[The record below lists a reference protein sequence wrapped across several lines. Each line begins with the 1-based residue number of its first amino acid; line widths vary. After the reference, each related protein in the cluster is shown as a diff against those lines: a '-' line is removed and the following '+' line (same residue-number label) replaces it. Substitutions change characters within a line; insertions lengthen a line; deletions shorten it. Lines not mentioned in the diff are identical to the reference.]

1 MQLKWQWLVFMLLL
15 VPVAKAQELEL
26 QVELMNNLGTETSRK
41 GDLISGRVLSP
52 SVFQGDIM
60 EGKVT
65 NVKSGNKVKG
75 ESVLSF
81 SFETLQHGGETV
93 PISSQVKSIA
103 NSKGQVD
110 VDEEGHVVRK
120 SNNLTKAAGGAGAG
134 ALIGGLAGGGKG
146 AAIGAAA
153 GGLVS
158 IVLIDLATEGP
169 SVRLAPGSKVVILA
183 KTRSGPELSSLSA
196 NPSAAAAPVT
206 ASKSTGV
213 VASAPKTTAVPVAT
227 PASAPQPPANAAAM
241 ANSPAAQA
249 VPAAAASKQ
258 PDLMAVKAD
267 FIPGEKT
274 LFFDDFTDMAGDEPP
289 PHWKVRGGAVA
300 LKTAPGIRQLTATE
314 HTNLAPLLKNLPK
327 NFTLEVEVK
336 YDNPGDLRSN
346 WQFYTANDRELILF
360 WTQTHGDELITYVKR
375 DDPYE
380 ELGRKTIAV
389 DWSQPI
395 KQALWI
401 QNGRLRVY
409 INGQRLIDVNQVNL
423 PEIGSV
429 EAIIQ
434 IYGDENPAIGY
445 RMVRFAESTPDFS
458 QVISSTGRYVTHG
471 ILFDTDSDRLKPESA
486 AVIKSIAR
494 GLDTNPNLKLQIE
507 GHTDSTGDANHNLD
521 LSKRRAEAVKTV
533 LVTQFNIDAG
543 RLTTAGL
550 GATKPADS
558 NDTPQGRAQNR
569 RVEFVKI

>member
-1 MQLKWQWLVFMLLL
+1 MRLRWQWLAFMFLLA
-15 VPVAKAQELEL
+15 PAAKAQEMEL

-41 GDLISGRVLSP
+41 GDLISSRVLSP
-52 SVFQGDIM
+52 SAFQGDIL

-65 NVKSGNKVKG
+65 NVKSGNKIKG

-81 SFETLQHGGETV
+81 SFETLRHGGEAL
-93 PISSQVKSIA
+93 PISSQVKSVS

-110 VDEEGHVVRK
+110 VDEEGHVIRK
-120 SNNLTKAAGGAGAG
+120 SNNLAKAAGGTGAG

-153 GGLVS
+153 GALVS
-158 IVLIDLATEGP
+158 IVLIDIASEGP
-169 SVRLAPGSKVVILA
+169 TVRLAPGSKVVILA
-183 KTRSGPELSSLSA
+183 KTRGGPELSSLSA
-196 NPSAAAAPVT
+196 NPSAANAPVT
-206 ASKSTGV
+206 AGTSTV
-213 VASAPKTTAVPVAT
+213 TMAPAPRPTAVPVAT
-227 PASAPQPPANAAAM
+227 PASAPQPTTAKASGPT
-241 ANSPAAQA
+241 PAAQA
-249 VPAAAASKQ
+249 APAVAASNQ
-258 PDLMAVKAD
+258 PDLTTIKAD

-360 WTQTHGDELITYVKR
+360 WTQTHGDTLITYVKR

-380 ELGRKTIAV
+380 EYGKNTIAV
-389 DWSQPI
+389 DWSQPV

-434 IYGDENPAIGY
+434 LYGDENPAIGY

-458 QVISSTGRYVTHG
+458 QMISSTGRYVTHG

-521 LSKRRAEAVKTV
+521 LSKRRAEAVKNV
-533 LVTQFNIDAG
+533 LVTQFNVDAG